1 MIFQLVKDWWAS
13 YYGAILAAPII
24 IHLVALAVDI
34 MLVIGVMRESR
45 SLMLPWMILSM
56 IGIIFMGLG
65 ALAIILLMAF
75 GTAFGFLVWQSILFV
90 IGILGLRHE
99 DPGYLALNYL
109 VVWTLDV
116 GHRI

>member
-1 MIFQLVKDWWAS
+1 MWVIFQLFKDWWAS

-24 IHLVALAVDI
+24 IHLVAMAVDI

-65 ALAIILLMAF
+65 ALAIILFMAF

-90 IGILGLRHE
+90 IGILAVR
-99 DPGYLALNYL
+99 YLDLNY
-109 VVWTLDV
+109 
-116 GHRI
+116 